1 MKQHP
6 NKLGYFTKS
15 YDLPS
20 AVSTYRREEMILDSM
35 VFFLKSI
42 CLVDLIIL
50 LNISNMFMY

>member
-20 AVSTYRREEMILDSM
+20 AVSTFRREEMILDSM
-35 VFFLKSI
+35 GFFLSI
-42 CLVDLIIL
+42 CLANLIIL
-50 LNISNMFMY
+50 LNISNMFMH

>member
-20 AVSTYRREEMILDSM
+20 AVSTRAVFRIEEMILDSM
-35 VFFLKSI
+35 GFFLKY
-42 CLVDLIIL
+42 
-50 LNISNMFMY
+50 MFSELHYFIEHF